1 MKTMT
6 KSISGILKVL
16 CILFIT
22 SCCTKETPSEI
33 PDDNLPKIYD
43 YNVLIVPD
51 LSNRINPEIHPK
63 PLNDTLLINTI
74 ADHIDNLLKI
84 KSRQMNQLDIYK
96 FDFIN
101 RGILNQHIANTED
114 LEINF
119 RKFKDQVQKASH
131 YKKHDLKPDIA
142 SFKNN
147 IAKVYDYSLAH
158 SAGSDVWNYFNQN
171 IKNSMINEPDKKVE
185 IAKDEFVITGTRNI
199 AVLFTDGYIESANN
213 SSGLRLDQDL
223 IKKIRKEFV
232 SSGSVDLEKFILSK
246 PEYLIRKT
254 SDLNQLNVIVFEMV
268 DRSLD
273 KNGVTTVQPTDFEIM
288 KIIWKKWLK
297 DSGAAQVEIY
307 PALTNKTEAYEALK
321 KFMEEIK

>member
-1 MKTMT
+1 MKTKT

-16 CILFIT
+16 AVLFIT
-22 SCCTKETPSEI
+22 SCGKKEDNLRITTE
-33 PDDNLPKIYD
+33 NLPKIYD

-63 PLNDTLLINTI
+63 PLADTLLINTI
-74 ADHIDNLLKI
+74 ADHINDFLKT
-84 KSRQMNQLDIYK
+84 KGRQMNQLDVYK

-101 RGILNQHIANTED
+101 RGILNQHIANTEHM
-114 LEINF
+114 EINF
-119 RKFKDQVQKASH
+119 KKFKNKPQDASH
-131 YKKHDLKPDIA
+131 YKRYDLKTDIA

-147 IAKVYDYSLAH
+147 IAKVYEYSLAH

-171 IKNSMINEPDKKVE
+171 IKNSMISEPDQKVE
-185 IAKDEFVITGTRNI
+185 IEKDQFVITGTRNI

-213 SSGLRLDQDL
+213 SSGYRLDQDL
-223 IKKIRKEFV
+223 IKKIRKEYI

-246 PEYLIRKT
+246 PEYLIKKT
-254 SDLNQLNVIVFEMV
+254 SDLNHLNVLVFEMV

-273 KNGVTTVQPTDFEIM
+273 KNGATTVQPTDFEIM
-288 KIIWKKWLK
+288 KIIWKNWLK
-297 DSGAAQVEIY
+297 DSGASEVEIY

-321 KFMEEIK
+321 KFMETIN

>member
-1 MKTMT
+1 MKTKT

-16 CILFIT
+16 SILFIT
-22 SCCTKETPSEI
+22 SCCNKEDTSLLKQE
-33 PDDNLPKIYD
+33 NLPKIYD

-63 PLNDTLLINTI
+63 PLGDTLLINTI
-74 ADHIDNLLKI
+74 ADHINDLLKI
-84 KSRQMNQLDIYK
+84 KGRQMNQLDVYK

-101 RGILNQHIANTED
+101 RGILNQHIADTEHM
-114 LEINF
+114 EINF
-119 RKFKDQVQKASH
+119 RKFKNKSQDASH
-131 YKKHDLKPDIA
+131 YKRYDLKTDIT

-147 IAKVYDYSLAH
+147 IAKVYEYSLGH

-185 IAKDEFVITGTRNI
+185 IAEDEFVITGTRNI

-213 SSGLRLDQDL
+213 SSGFRLDQDL
-223 IKKIRKEFV
+223 IKKIRREFV
-232 SSGSVDLEKFILSK
+232 SSGSVDFEKFILSK

-254 SDLNQLNVIVFEMV
+254 SDLNQLNVLVFEMV

-273 KNGVTTVQPTDFEIM
+273 KNGATTVQPTDFEIM

-321 KFMEEIK
+321 KFMEEIH

>member
-1 MKTMT
+1 MKIKT
-6 KSISGILKVL
+6 KSISGILKILSIL
-16 CILFIT
+16 CIT
-22 SCCTKETPSEI
+22 ACCKKEDSTEI
-33 PDDNLPKIYD
+33 PKENLPEIYD

-74 ADHIDNLLKI
+74 ADHIDQLLKI
-84 KSRQMNQLDIYK
+84 KSRQMNQLDTYK

-101 RGILNQHIANTED
+101 RGILNQHIADTEH

-119 RKFKDQVQKASH
+119 RKFKDQAQKASN
-131 YKKHDLKPDIA
+131 YKRHDLKADIK

-147 IAKVYDYSLAH
+147 IAKIYDYSLIH

-199 AVLFTDGYIESANN
+199 AVLLTDGYIESVNN
-213 SSGLRLDQDL
+213 SSGFGLDQDL

-232 SSGSVDLEKFILSK
+232 GSGSVDLEKFIISK
-246 PEYLIRKT
+246 PEYLIKKT
-254 SDLNQLNVIVFEMV
+254 SDLNHLNVLVFEMA

-273 KNGVTTVQPTDFEIM
+273 KNGATTVQPTDFEIM

-307 PALTNKTEAYEALK
+307 PAFTNKTEAYEALK
-321 KFMEEIK
+321 KFMEEIR

>member
-1 MKTMT
+1 MKTKT
-6 KSISGILKVL
+6 KSILGILK
-16 CILFIT
+16 ILSIVFIT
-22 SCCTKETPSEI
+22 SCCKKEDPSLI
-33 PDDNLPKIYD
+33 APKVYD

-63 PLNDTLLINTI
+63 PLNDTLLINNI
-74 ADHIDNLLKI
+74 ANHINDLLKI
-84 KSRQMNQLDIYK
+84 KSRQMNQLDTYK

-101 RGILNQHIANTED
+101 QGILNQHIADTEH
-114 LEINF
+114 LKINF
-119 RKFKDQVQKASH
+119 RKFKDQAQKASN
-131 YKKHDLKPDIA
+131 YKRHDLKSDIA
-142 SFKNN
+142 SFKKN
-147 IAKVYDYSLAH
+147 IAKVYDYSLAN

-171 IKNSMINEPDKKVE
+171 IKSSMINESDQTLE
-185 IAKDEFVITGTRNI
+185 IAKDEFIITGTRNI

-213 SSGLRLDQDL
+213 SSGFRLDQDL
-223 IKKIRKEFV
+223 IKKIRKEYV
-232 SSGSVDLEKFILSK
+232 GSGSVDLEKFIISK

-254 SDLNQLNVIVFEMV
+254 SDLNHLNVLVFEMV

-273 KNGVTTVQPTDFEIM
+273 KNGATTIQPTDFEIM

-307 PALTNKTEAYEALK
+307 PAFSNKADAYEALK